1 MACLPLIVQSE
12 TQTRIGLALTVWL
25 QMCRVVSW
33 FLVTLGVVFS
43 LHTYRPRIR
52 SYILD
57 FYAQRVYVKR
67 LVHASDET
75 YIEQVRM
82 NRITFFKLCDML
94 QTLGGLKFSRNMLID
109 EKVAMFLHIISHYLK
124 N

>member
-67 LVHASDET
+67 LVHAS
-75 YIEQVRM
+75 
-82 NRITFFKLCDML
+82 
-94 QTLGGLKFSRNMLID
+94 GLKFSRNMLID

>member
-25 QMCRVVSW
+25 QMCRVV
-33 FLVTLGVVFS
+33 
-43 LHTYRPRIR
+43 I
-52 SYILD
+52 
-57 FYAQRVYVKR
+57 YVKR

-109 EKVAMFLHIISHYLK
+109 EKVEPITTNSIERR
-124 N
+124 